1 MRKGNVPDVQCW
13 AASLVFLLMAQN
25 ADLAMREHSSYITS
39 ACVIEVLQIRK
50 ASALH
55 VWFLPVFH
63 ALLKIPITAC
73 NALLTSPLWEASVSA
88 EILTPR

>member
-13 AASLVFLLMAQN
+13 AANLVFLLMAQN

-39 ACVIEVLQIRK
+39 ACVIKVLQIRK
-50 ASALH
+50 AGALH
-55 VWFLPVFH
+55 AWFLPVFH
-63 ALLKIPITAC
+63 ALLTILITAY
-73 NALLTSPLWEASVSA
+73 NALLTSLLWKGSASV